1 MKLFHKNELVKLFH
15 KNELVKHVAQEPK
28 LFIKTEPEHKNEFK
42 ESYPNAISERK

>member
-28 LFIKTEPEHKNEFK
+28 LLIKTPEHKNEFK